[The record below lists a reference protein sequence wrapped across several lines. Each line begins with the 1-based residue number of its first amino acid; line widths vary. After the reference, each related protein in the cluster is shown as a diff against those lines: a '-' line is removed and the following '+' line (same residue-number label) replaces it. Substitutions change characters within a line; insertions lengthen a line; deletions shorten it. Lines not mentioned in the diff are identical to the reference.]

1 MKLLFFLAFSA
12 FLSLSSAVP
21 TLVRQDD
28 SSEETCPI
36 DSVCFAMDQS
46 GSIFLNYGA
55 IQNFVIEVAR
65 EIESRSFGTLFSAYG
80 FSNSVTTI
88 QTSTSQLET
97 LFVPAI
103 TASGPPSG
111 STNMYAGLN
120 GCFNDI
126 AGQPGNKVI
135 ILLTDGQ
142 DNAFPLASSLAP
154 VIKDAGITIVTVGIG
169 AGVSIPYLEQLA
181 STPDFFI
188 QLTFS
193 TLPSEVVSLS
203 QMTCDAVE
211 GSPEPSETP
220 DQGME
225 PLVSETPVYTPEISE
240 TPEETVEPSAV
251 ETPDFTPDVGET
263 PIFTAEETFEPTISE
278 TPLVSESPEPSIT
291 PLVSETPLV
300 LDTPEPSETP
310 DVSGTPVIESPVPS
324 ETPVVFD
331 TPIPSEEPFPSET
344 PIVSE
349 TPVVTET
356 PIVSETPIVTATP
369 IVSETPVVTQTP
381 DVPITPPA
389 LDACEQAYQDCDFAF
404 LNTPVVPTFTLGGN
418 PDKPFTPRIV
428 SRIPGEVVGV
438 LNTNGIIPEF
448 IEPDGSVQLIT
459 STPANPMFAPTQFK
473 PLSIPDDIGSG
484 VGYQTFQGNQLFE
497 ARNRCVRLFITSFQ
511 ILETMPPFSVVGNV
525 NADRTDNKCVVF
537 RTD

>member
-1 MKLLFFLAFSA
+1 MRLLIFLAFSA
-12 FLSLSSAVP
+12 FLSLSIAVP
-21 TLVRQDD
+21 TVVRQDD

-97 LFVPAI
+97 LFVPAV

-126 AGQPGNKVI
+126 ADQPGNKVI

-169 AGVSIPYLEQLA
+169 AGVSAPYLEQLA

-188 QLTFS
+188 QLMFS

-203 QMTCDAVE
+203 QMTCDAVDA
-211 GSPEPSETP
+211 SPEPSETP
-220 DQGME
+220 EETME
-225 PLVSETPVYTPEISE
+225 PFVTETPDVTPEISE
-240 TPEETVEPSAV
+240 TPEETVEPSIT
-251 ETPDFTPDVGET
+251 ETPDFTPDVSET
-263 PIFTAEETFEPTISE
+263 PIFTAEETFEPLISE
-278 TPLVSESPEPSIT
+278 TPLVSESPEPSMT
-291 PLVSETPLV
+291 PVVSETPLV
-300 LDTPEPSETP
+300 FETPEPSETP
-310 DVSGTPVIESPVPS
+310 AVLETPVIESPIPS
-324 ETPVVFD
+324 ETPAVFE
-331 TPIPSEEPFPSET
+331 TPVPSEEPIPSET

-356 PIVSETPIVTATP
+356 PIVSETP
-369 IVSETPVVTQTP
+369 VVTP
-381 DVPITPPA
+381 DVPVTPPT

-404 LNTPVVPTFTLGGN
+404 FDTPVVPTFTLGGN

-428 SRIPGEVVGV
+428 SRIPGVVVGV

-448 IEPDGSVQLIT
+448 IESDGSVDLIT
-459 STPANPMFAPTQFK
+459 STPAIPMFAPTQFK

-484 VGYQTFQGNQLFE
+484 VGYQTFQGNQLVE
-497 ARNRCVRLFITSFQ
+497 ARNRCVRLFFTSFQ
-511 ILETMPPFSVVGNV
+511 LLEPTPPFSVIANI